1 MPTSSPEVAACTYV
15 VPASGATGPQCVAI
29 VGVGGDYGRYAFDVA
44 QLLTDIRL
52 LLIFALVLGTLL
64 GVLMAFRLTFTR

>member
-1 MPTSSPEVAACTYV
+1 MPTSPPEVLACTFAA
-15 VPASGATGPQCVAI
+15 PGTLASAPQCVAI